1 MRKLSKSLVF
11 ILLLLAMNSR
21 AQNSEIIKN
30 YISNF
35 KELAIAEMQ
44 RTGVPASIKL
54 AQGIYETT
62 AGTSPLVLRSNNH
75 FGIKCK
81 PTWTG
86 ESVKHDDDLRN
97 ECFRKYPTAE
107 DSYKDHSDFLKN
119 GQRYAFLFS
128 MDPTNYAGWAYG
140 LKKAGYATSPR
151 YPQALIK
158 IIEDYNLQDYTLIA
172 LGKKERTDNIMIAV
186 ATDKGNNP
194 GVELIPTTDPV
205 EKPVYPE
212 GEFKINDTKVVY
224 ARSGLSFFS
233 LAKKYDVDLSKIF
246 EYNEIPRAEILEKDQ
261 LVYLQKKNKTGSNE
275 MHIVKTGETIHNIA
289 QMEGIRMENLLEL
302 NLLKPGEMP
311 AVGETLNLKKKAV
324 SMPKLAGKDNY
335 STISGPQTKTN

>member
-1 MRKLSKSLVF
+1 MRKLRKSLVF
-11 ILLLLAMNSR
+11 ILLLLAVNSR

-30 YISNF
+30 YITTF

-62 AGTSPLVLRSNNH
+62 AGTSPLVLQSNNH

-81 PTWTG
+81 STWTG
-86 ESVKHDDDLRN
+86 ESVRHDDDLKG

-128 MDPTNYAGWAYG
+128 MDPTNYAAWAYG

-172 LGKKERTDNIMIAV
+172 LGKKERTDNIITAV
-186 ATDKGNNP
+186 VTDKENISGKE
-194 GVELIPTTDPV
+194 VIPDVTG
-205 EKPVYPE
+205 YPE
-212 GEFKINDTKVVY
+212 GEFRINDTKVVY
-224 ARSGLSFFS
+224 ARSGMAFLS

-246 EYNEIPRAEILEKDQ
+246 EYNEIPRAEMLEKDQ

-275 MHIVKTGETIHNIA
+275 THVVMTGETLHDIA
-289 QMEGIRMENLLEL
+289 QAEGIRMESLLEL

-324 SMPKLAGKDNY
+324 SMPKLAGRDNY